1 MTKGALFNLSVILGD
16 DPKQAL
22 RIRRFLMAFIVYVFC
37 AFLGYVSYLS
47 GFMEWR
53 AIAGFLIII
62 PILNITLYIFFR
74 TGLNLKMADPSL
86 TIIQM
91 SAAII
96 LTTYGMFFAN
106 ESRGVFLL
114 VYVLILLFG
123 IFRLNTRS
131 LIYISLFTL
140 LTYGV
145 DIVLLHLYRPD
156 GINFQMEY
164 LQFIVFAIVLATFSF
179 IGGYISSLRRNLTI
193 SKMEQEKYIE
203 TIQEMAIRD
212 GLTGLY
218 NRRHVMEL
226 LDYEKNRSVRGGGTF
241 CLAMLDIDHFK
252 NVNDLHGHQAGDAVL
267 QAVAATMKK
276 SLRNTEISGRYG
288 GEEFLIIMTQTDIKG
303 ALICAERVRT
313 QIENMNF
320 PDIGPDF
327 KVTVSIGISEYHM
340 REEVAP
346 TIARADDALYRQK
359 NTDETA
365 LKPLRDYKQYESDNN
380 ISFSDGSGGGCVFRG
395 HWHWRF

>member
-346 TIARADDALYRQK
+346 TIARADDALYQAKKHGR
-359 NTDETA
+359 NRVETA
-365 LKPLRDYKQYESDNN
+365 
-380 ISFSDGSGGGCVFRG
+380 
-395 HWHWRF
+395 